1 MKEEQI
7 AKLMST
13 LTEEISGIKMALFAA
28 KPVYTHNELMIL
40 FGVSARTIRR
50 WRDAGILGYSQVGDT
65 YLYSKEDVE
74 AFLLGIHH
82 SPQMIKI
89 RR

>member
-7 AKLMST
+7 AKLRST

-40 FGVSARTIRR
+40 FGVSARTI
-50 WRDAGILGYSQVGDT
+50 
-65 YLYSKEDVE
+65 
-74 AFLLGIHH
+74 
-82 SPQMIKI
+82 
-89 RR
+89 

>member
-40 FGVSARTIRR
+40 FGV
-50 WRDAGILGYSQVGDT
+50 
-65 YLYSKEDVE
+65 
-74 AFLLGIHH
+74 
-82 SPQMIKI
+82 
-89 RR
+89 